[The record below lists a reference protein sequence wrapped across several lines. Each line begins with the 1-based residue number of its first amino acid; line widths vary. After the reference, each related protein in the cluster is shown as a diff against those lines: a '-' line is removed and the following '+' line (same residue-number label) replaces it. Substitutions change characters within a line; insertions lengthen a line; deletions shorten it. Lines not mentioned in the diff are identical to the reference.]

1 MEVAVIGM
9 RRSGKTCFLWQCLAD
24 RPAEGAMP
32 TRPIRTI
39 PLCASSSTGAA
50 GPTSPPEERW
60 WLYTMTAATTGQ
72 AMQKDVGWRK
82 ALRAAL
88 ADNPFVKGE
97 GFSPKARRGLPGH
110 AQMTLDL

>member
-50 GPTSPPEERW
+50 GPTSPPRSGRRR
-60 WLYTMTAATTGQ
+60 TAATTGQ
-72 AMQKDVGWRK
+72 AMQKGVGWRK